1 MADGQTVSEGT
12 VDAAVDKSD
21 GAPGHMS
28 TRVDAHVDMCMDAA
42 ANMAADMPADATAA
56 KQALRRAAL
65 ARRRLTTPDERRAA
79 GIALA
84 SAAQRAGL
92 CDGRSGSPTVAAYV
106 SMGTEIDMA
115 PLLQAFLDAGWRVL
129 VPRLGRGLDVGWSAL
144 PSLGALESMGERRP
158 GEPVR
163 SASFGADALRAAQL
177 IIVPALAVDAW
188 GTRLGRGGGWY
199 DRALRHR
206 SPASRIVAV
215 CWPWETLGAGVGA
228 LPREAH
234 DLPVDA
240 VLTPEGCAATGA
252 APDRSGSMPCLRHD

>member
-1 MADGQTVSEGT
+1 MTDGQTVSEGT

-21 GAPGHMS
+21 GASGHMS
-28 TRVDAHVDMCMDAA
+28 TRVDAHVDMC
-42 ANMAADMPADATAA
+42 ADVAAA

-65 ARRRLTTPDERRAA
+65 ARRRLTTSDERRAA

-84 SAAQRAGL
+84 AAARRAGL
-92 CDGRSGSPTVAAYV
+92 CERADADDRHGSAAPTVAAYV

-144 PSLGALESMGERRP
+144 PSLGDLRPMGERRP

-163 SASFGADALRAAQL
+163 SASLGADALQTAQL

-206 SPASRIVAV
+206 SPSSRVVAV
-215 CWPWETLGAGVGA
+215 CWPWEAIGKGAGT
-228 LPREAH
+228 LPRERH

-240 VLTPEGCAATGA
+240 VLTPEGCAAAGA